1 MARNRNK
8 VYQQGDRINIY
19 LSRDLTPEFIEWLNK
34 QSDLSNFFLYA
45 AQQLY
50 QQTGFVDVSEVMPRK
65 INFDLS
71 SAQPSSLQPP
81 MSKPLSAPVYESIPV
96 FESTLEKNPD
106 SEPVSKPDV
115 QFQDK
120 KETDTAEEDQD
131 TDSEK
136 KAAWGKLNDDFEDPF
151 A

>member
-1 MARNRNK
+1 MARSRNK
-8 VYQQGDRINIY
+8 VYKQGDRINIY
-19 LSRDLTPEFIEWLNK
+19 LSRDLTPDFVEWINK

-71 SAQPSSLQPP
+71 SVT
-81 MSKPLSAPVYESIPV
+81 KSIPHIERETKQLV
-96 FESTLEKNPD
+96 
-106 SEPVSKPDV
+106 
-115 QFQDK
+115 
-120 KETDTAEEDQD
+120 KEDTDTIVEHETEEIFELE
-131 TDSEK
+131 EK
-136 KAAWGKLNDDFEDPF
+136 EENNSAWSNIQNLDDPY

>member
-71 SAQPSSLQPP
+71 SAQPSFVQPP
-81 MSKPLSAPVYESIPV
+81 TPKPAPEPI
-96 FESTLEKNPD
+96 
-106 SEPVSKPDV
+106 SEPVDKSTPVSESTPEHKSEPEREPDPRLESK
-115 QFQDK
+115 
-120 KETDTAEEDQD
+120 EDTAEEKQD
-131 TDSEK
+131 ADSQEK
-136 KAAWGKLNDDFEDPF
+136 KAWGNLEDYDDPY

>member
-19 LSRDLTPEFIEWLNK
+19 LSRDLTPEFVEWINK

-50 QQTGFVDVSEVMPRK
+50 QQTGFIDVSEVMPRK
-65 INFDLS
+65 INFEIS
-71 SAQPSSLQPP
+71 STDKVTLPIREQAIIEQP
-81 MSKPLSAPVYESIPV
+81 ESTTKDEETIPV
-96 FESTLEKNPD
+96 AKNES
-106 SEPVSKPDV
+106 
-115 QFQDK
+115 
-120 KETDTAEEDQD
+120 KEQESWAGTEN
-131 TDSEK
+131 
-136 KAAWGKLNDDFEDPF
+136 LDDDPF

>member
-19 LSRDLTPEFIEWLNK
+19 LSRDLTPEFVEWINK

-50 QQTGFVDVSEVMPRK
+50 QQTGYIDVSEVMPRK
-65 INFDLS
+65 INFE
-71 SAQPSSLQPP
+71 
-81 MSKPLSAPVYESIPV
+81 LSATDIVTLPSKEQIIIEQTQSITKDEESIPV
-96 FESTLEKNPD
+96 VKYESK
-106 SEPVSKPDV
+106 EPESWAGT
-115 QFQDK
+115 
-120 KETDTAEEDQD
+120 EN
-131 TDSEK
+131 
-136 KAAWGKLNDDFEDPF
+136 LDDDPF

>member
-19 LSRDLTPEFIEWLNK
+19 LSRDLTPEFVEWINK

-50 QQTGFVDVSEVMPRK
+50 QQTGFIDVSEVMPRK
-65 INFDLS
+65 INFELS
-71 SAQPSSLQPP
+71 STDKVTLPIREQAIIEQP
-81 MSKPLSAPVYESIPV
+81 ESTTKDEETIPV
-96 FESTLEKNPD
+96 AKNES
-106 SEPVSKPDV
+106 
-115 QFQDK
+115 
-120 KETDTAEEDQD
+120 KEQESWAGTEN
-131 TDSEK
+131 
-136 KAAWGKLNDDFEDPF
+136 LDDDPF

>member
-19 LSRDLTPEFIEWLNK
+19 LSRDLTPEFVEWINK

-50 QQTGFVDVSEVMPRK
+50 QQTGFIDVSEVMPRK
-65 INFDLS
+65 INFEIS
-71 SAQPSSLQPP
+71 STDIVTSPIREQAIINQP
-81 MSKPLSAPVYESIPV
+81 ESITKDEETIPV
-96 FESTLEKNPD
+96 AKNES
-106 SEPVSKPDV
+106 
-115 QFQDK
+115 
-120 KETDTAEEDQD
+120 KEQESWAGTEN
-131 TDSEK
+131 
-136 KAAWGKLNDDFEDPF
+136 LDDDPF

>member
-1 MARNRNK
+1 MARNRKK
-8 VYQQGDRINIY
+8 VYEQGDRINIY
-19 LSRDLTPEFIEWLNK
+19 LSRDLTPEFIEWINK

-71 SAQPSSLQPP
+71 SEDNTPQLQAEVN
-81 MSKPLSAPVYESIPV
+81 STVKKEENIPD
-96 FESTLEKNPD
+96 TKNVPGIVLD
-106 SEPVSKPDV
+106 SEEQKND
-115 QFQDK
+115 
-120 KETDTAEEDQD
+120 E
-131 TDSEK
+131 
-136 KAAWGKLNDDFEDPF
+136 KAAWSGVEDLEDPY

>member
-19 LSRDLTPEFIEWLNK
+19 LSRDLTPEFVEWINK

-50 QQTGFVDVSEVMPRK
+50 QQTGFIDVSEVMPRK
-65 INFDLS
+65 INFEIS
-71 SAQPSSLQPP
+71 STDKVTLPIREQTIIEQP
-81 MSKPLSAPVYESIPV
+81 ESTTKDEETIPV
-96 FESTLEKNPD
+96 AKNES
-106 SEPVSKPDV
+106 
-115 QFQDK
+115 
-120 KETDTAEEDQD
+120 KEQESWAGTEN
-131 TDSEK
+131 
-136 KAAWGKLNDDFEDPF
+136 LDDDPF

>member
-19 LSRDLTPEFIEWLNK
+19 LSRDLTPEFIEWINK

-50 QQTGFVDVSEVMPRK
+50 QKTGFTDVSEVMPRK
-65 INFDLS
+65 INFDIP
-71 SAQPSSLQPP
+71 SANEVQQ
-81 MSKPLSAPVYESIPV
+81 SIV
-96 FESTLEKNPD
+96 TEEVKKENT
-106 SEPVSKPDV
+106 SEPLEALETNKDE
-115 QFQDK
+115 
-120 KETDTAEEDQD
+120 KEEHWVNLSNLD
-131 TDSEK
+131 
-136 KAAWGKLNDDFEDPF
+136 DPF

>member
-19 LSRDLTPEFIEWLNK
+19 LSRDLTPEFVEWINK

-50 QQTGFVDVSEVMPRK
+50 QQTGFIDVSEVMPRK
-65 INFDLS
+65 INFEIS
-71 SAQPSSLQPP
+71 STDKVTLPIREQAIIEQH
-81 MSKPLSAPVYESIPV
+81 
-96 FESTLEKNPD
+96 ESTTKDEETTPVAKN
-106 SEPVSKPDV
+106 ESKE
-115 QFQDK
+115 Q
-120 KETDTAEEDQD
+120 ESWAGTEN
-131 TDSEK
+131 
-136 KAAWGKLNDDFEDPF
+136 LDDDPF

>member
-19 LSRDLTPEFIEWLNK
+19 LSRDLTPEFVEWINK

-50 QQTGFVDVSEVMPRK
+50 QQTGFIDVSEVMPRK
-65 INFDLS
+65 INFEIS
-71 SAQPSSLQPP
+71 STDKVTLPIREQAIIEQP
-81 MSKPLSAPVYESIPV
+81 ESTTKDEETIPV
-96 FESTLEKNPD
+96 AKNESKQQESWAGTENL
-106 SEPVSKPDV
+106 
-115 QFQDK
+115 
-120 KETDTAEEDQD
+120 
-131 TDSEK
+131 
-136 KAAWGKLNDDFEDPF
+136 DDDPF

>member
-1 MARNRNK
+1 MARNRKK
-8 VYQQGDRINIY
+8 VYEQGDRINIY
-19 LSRDLTPEFIEWLNK
+19 LSRDLTPEFIEWINT

-71 SAQPSSLQPP
+71 SEDNTPQLQA
-81 MSKPLSAPVYESIPV
+81 KVIPTV
-96 FESTLEKNPD
+96 
-106 SEPVSKPDV
+106 
-115 QFQDK
+115 K
-120 KETDTAEEDQD
+120 KEDNTPDTKSNPGIVLETEEKKN
-131 TDSEK
+131 EE
-136 KAAWGKLNDDFEDPF
+136 KAAWSGVENLDDDPY